1 MRTNPQAVPQGN
13 RAQEQIEDIGLHQW
27 PKSVK
32 VKVSSHYKD
41 PATPTM
47 IFCKHWR
54 LWRVTEL
61 MKLLWMHFHDSLYT
75 TLKAEMQNQKAEN
88 AALQENINKALILA
102 NNDTETTNILKP
114 KGMAGMNYSIQIKM
128 DLSGSKKKNNKYK
141 GILVCGNLTLPNYC

>member
-1 MRTNPQAVPQGN
+1 
-13 RAQEQIEDIGLHQW
+13 
-27 PKSVK
+27 
-32 VKVSSHYKD
+32 
-41 PATPTM
+41 
-47 IFCKHWR
+47 
-54 LWRVTEL
+54 
-61 MKLLWMHFHDSLYT
+61 
-75 TLKAEMQNQKAEN
+75 MQNQKAEN